1 MKVVKKRVCVCVCVW
16 CVQAMVHK
24 FIEVVKKRKEGKEGG
39 GIKTL
44 RETLETKRAMRAL
57 QLEPVSTLSPHA
69 LVP

>member
-1 MKVVKKRVCVCVCVW
+1 
-16 CVQAMVHK
+16 MVHK